1 MRRPW
6 IVLVLIG
13 LALVG
18 AVLIRTADDDDRVA
32 LEEVTTAEGLVTQ
45 IPEGWVV
52 ADQFPF
58 EFGPPGDG
66 QVFDQWTVAR
76 ACPTDGC
83 DARTL
88 EEWLALAPD
97 LPTFTNLEAVEGED
111 TFNLRVE
118 ALDDARVL
126 RAQTEAAATLVFVAA
141 FTDGSDDYVACS
153 VRLGLDADQ
162 RLADEIVE
170 VCRSTRVAA

>member
-18 AVLIRTADDDDRVA
+18 AVLIRTADDGDRVA

-52 ADQFPF
+52 SDQFPF
-58 EFGPPGDG
+58 EFAPPGDE

-76 ACPTDGC
+76 ACPPDGC
-83 DARTL
+83 APRTL
-88 EEWLALAPD
+88 DEWLALAPD

-118 ALDDARVL
+118 TLDDARIL

-141 FTDGSDDYVACS
+141 FTDGADDYVACS
-153 VRLGLDADQ
+153 VRLGVGSDA
-162 RLADEIVE
+162 RLADAIVD
-170 VCRSTRVAA
+170 VCRSTRVSE

>member
-118 ALDDARVL
+118 
-126 RAQTEAAATLVFVAA
+126 TLVAA